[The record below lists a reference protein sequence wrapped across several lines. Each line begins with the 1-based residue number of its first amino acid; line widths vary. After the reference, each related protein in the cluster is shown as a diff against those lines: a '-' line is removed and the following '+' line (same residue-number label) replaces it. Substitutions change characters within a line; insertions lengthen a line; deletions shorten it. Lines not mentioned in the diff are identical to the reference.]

1 MPLSNMEKIKVLF
14 VASEAAP
21 LVKIG
26 GLGDYVGSLP
36 KALLSEA
43 SNRDVGI
50 ELDIRI
56 ALPFTQMINPL
67 FIDRD
72 HSFSFTSKHGK
83 KSNRFNVYTATIDS
97 IPHYILENLT
107 IPDLQQYVYSADPTE
122 DGEKFISF
130 SLACSE
136 LMKKIDWKADIVQ
149 CNDWQTGVLCA
160 WLKSHTPKASPPTK
174 SIFVIHNLPFMGA
187 GTAPI
192 LRDYGIRS
200 VPHASLPAWGKELP
214 LLSGIVNADKVI
226 TVSPTY
232 AKEILTPD
240 FGNDLQDFLITQQD
254 KLSGIL
260 NGIDQGIWDPETD
273 PFIASNY
280 SCSNLKTRLMN
291 KEHIQLSL
299 SLEPNPRTPLLVM
312 VSRLD
317 VQKGVNLLV
326 DTLHALP
333 EVDWQAV
340 ILGTGNLDQEQLTR
354 QLEQDLPHQV
364 RVINRFEAALSH
376 QLYAGGDMFLMP
388 SLYEPCGTS
397 QMIAMRYGCIPIAHA
412 VGGLVDSI
420 RDEEEQRTGFLF
432 SEATAESFSKVL
444 TKALNRYRN
453 PKEWVIIQKRAMQ
466 QDFSWKNS
474 ARKYLEVYKSILKE

>member
-1 MPLSNMEKIKVLF
+1 MLLSNMEKVNILF

-21 LVKIG
+21 LIKIG

-36 KALLSEA
+36 KALTSEA
-43 SNRDVGI
+43 RQWEVGVKM
-50 ELDIRI
+50 DIRI
-56 ALPFTQMINPL
+56 ALPFSQEINPL

-72 HSFSFTSKHGK
+72 KRFSFTSTQGK
-83 KSNRFNVYTATIDS
+83 KSNRFNVYTAVVDA
-97 IPHYILENLT
+97 IPHYILENTTL
-107 IPDLQQYVYSADPTE
+107 PHLQQNVYAADPSE

-130 SLACSE
+130 SLACND
-136 LMKKIDWKADIVQ
+136 LMNILNWKADIVQ

-160 WLKSHTPKASPPTK
+160 WLKAHNTKITRTVK

-187 GTAPI
+187 GTASI
-192 LRDYGIRS
+192 MEEYGIRP
-200 VPHASLPAWGKELP
+200 VFHPALPQWGNDLP
-214 LLSGIVNADKVI
+214 LLSGIMNADKVI

-240 FGNDLQDFLITQQD
+240 FGNDLQDFLRTQQD
-254 KLSGIL
+254 KLTGIL
-260 NGIDQGIWDPETD
+260 NGIDQSIWDPETD
-273 PFIASNY
+273 PYITRNF
-280 SCSNLKTRLMN
+280 SCSSLKARAMN

-299 SLEPNPRTPLLVM
+299 SLETNPQTPLLVM

-326 DTLHALP
+326 DTLRALP
-333 EVDWQAV
+333 KMDWQAV
-340 ILGTGNLDQEQLTR
+340 ILGTGNAAQEQLTR
-354 QLEQDLPHQV
+354 QLEQDFPRQV
-364 RVINRFEAALSH
+364 RVINRFEAACSH

-420 RDEEEQRTGFLF
+420 QDEEEQRTGFLF
-432 SEATAESFSKVL
+432 SDATVKGFLDKL
-444 TKALNRYRN
+444 IMALRRYQKS
-453 PKEWVIIQKRAMQ
+453 KEWVIIQKRAMQ
-466 QDFSWKNS
+466 QDFSWKKS
-474 ARKYLEVYKSILKE
+474 ARKYLEVYESILRE